1 MKAGTRPAYRPRFG
15 LRPRFLLFLALLL
28 GIAVVSTSM
37 FLSWTAR
44 RSILQQ
50 TAADGIL
57 LANVLARSA
66 EYADLIGT
74 DVEHELG
81 KQMLVEATMAAHL
94 VAIGERA
101 RMTPAEINA
110 HLRQIAAST
119 VLGEIW
125 ITDETGFA
133 RYRTR
138 EDVPFTFGPD
148 PALQP
153 QAHAF
158 YPLLT
163 GEKQSVVQEARTR
176 EIDGHVFK
184 YAAVAGID
192 RPRIVQVGYDATFL
206 NELRSRI
213 GVARLVDELVAS
225 GHLVAIRVVDR
236 NLLTLAFRAVPGAGL
251 EAASLPEVEKALVR
265 RAVDEGRTITMPE
278 PTRLA
283 VAAPIFGKQNRP
295 RVGVGATLVDLPTD
309 DLLDVMRRQAWVAVA
324 AAAAL
329 LLLAVAAAAILAR
342 RITGPVV
349 RLTDAAAAVETET
362 CQPADLD
369 DLARRR
375 DELGELARVF
385 QRMAEGVIL
394 RERRFREQLREL
406 RVDIDEART
415 AKQVAEITET
425 DYFKELRS
433 KADALRGRHREQQ
446 S

>member
-1 MKAGTRPAYRPRFG
+1 
-15 LRPRFLLFLALLL
+15 
-28 GIAVVSTSM
+28 
-37 FLSWTAR
+37 
-44 RSILQQ
+44 
-50 TAADGIL
+50 
-57 LANVLARSA
+57 
-66 EYADLIGT
+66 
-74 DVEHELG
+74 
-81 KQMLVEATMAAHL
+81 MLVEATMAAHL

-278 PTRLA
+278 ATRLA
-283 VAAPIFGKQNRP
+283 VAAPIFGMQNST